1 METRYTTSF
10 SWHQFIYDVYWGHG
24 PHHFSSLGLV
34 SVEVFWNFLLF
45 AAWPLVLILF
55 KCEQRNGF
63 WSNLL
68 WGILILTSDGCS
80 AILNNV
86 QKGRPI
92 ESWQALWPWLEV
104 SSNIWMIQ
112 YKFKLISIHPLTKK
126 NKEKKCELIKLKK
139 NYNKGTE
146 GWTETPVDR
155 KTVTV
160 CSLTCMYFAYTSYK

>member
-1 METRYTTSF
+1 METRYTTS
-10 SWHQFIYDVYWGHG
+10 SAGI
-24 PHHFSSLGLV
+24 SLFMMSTEDMVPIILAHWDFV
-34 SVEVFWNFLLF
+34 SLEVFWNFLLF

-126 NKEKKCELIKLKK
+126 QREKKWIDKTKEKL
-139 NYNKGTE
+139 
-146 GWTETPVDR
+146 
-155 KTVTV
+155 
-160 CSLTCMYFAYTSYK
+160 